1 MDGSMVKGTPD
12 LNMSPQ
18 IQRELDDWRET
29 GVYPFPSLGVDNQP
43 SPSRYS
49 QTDLR
54 LIHHIS
60 SVAAQMQAAEPSNSA
75 IWTKR
80 VPMLVI
86 AWDYIMSSP
95 FPLHPPAAL
104 PSPAPP

>member
-12 LNMSPQ
+12 LNMTPQ
-18 IQRELDDWRET
+18 IQRELDDWKKS

-43 SPSRYS
+43 SPLRYS
-49 QTDLR
+49 ETDLR

-60 SVAAQMQAAEPSNSA
+60 SVAAQMQAAEPSNSS

-80 VPMLVI
+80 VPMLV
-86 AWDYIMSSP
+86 S
-95 FPLHPPAAL
+95 L
-104 PSPAPP
+104 PRPVREKKKD